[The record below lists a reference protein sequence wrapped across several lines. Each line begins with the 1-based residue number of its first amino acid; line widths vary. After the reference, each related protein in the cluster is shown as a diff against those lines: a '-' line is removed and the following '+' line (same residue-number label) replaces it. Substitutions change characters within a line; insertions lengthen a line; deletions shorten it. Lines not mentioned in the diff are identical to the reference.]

1 MILLNLIKIK
11 QGAPF
16 AQNKH
21 FIFRQ
26 INSFW
31 GKKVH
36 EEKIEKKVT
45 KTWRLSLRSNAH
57 IHQSSVYSDFDH
69 YNDDTES
76 WKYHV
81 FIAWYYGFDAMCL
94 LFSTLYY
101 LIKAYRT
108 GNQTLP
114 ILRDFREFNLFLSF
128 QSQRRKN
135 VSAFCNIQW
144 QWNDRIHFQN
154 STKRY
159 GLIVWKML
167 SEKKIFRNNFVDK
180 FLVWCL
186 CVKLTTIQIWRLKN
200 KFPLTCSLS
209 IQKVI
214 RTLTFR
220 NREKFDN

>member
-81 FIAWYYGFDAMCL
+81 FIAYYGFDAMCL
-94 LFSTLYY
+94 LFPILYY

-114 ILRDFREFNLFLSF
+114 ILRVFVNL
-128 QSQRRKN
+128 
-135 VSAFCNIQW
+135 I
-144 QWNDRIHFQN
+144 
-154 STKRY
+154 
-159 GLIVWKML
+159 
-167 SEKKIFRNNFVDK
+167 
-180 FLVWCL
+180 
-186 CVKLTTIQIWRLKN
+186 
-200 KFPLTCSLS
+200 CSLVS
-209 IQKVI
+209 GAKG
-214 RTLTFR
+214 
-220 NREKFDN
+220 EKTCPHFAIFNCNEN